1 MKIKG
6 LFLSIKNIIS
16 FCINAK
22 LRIELRKF
30 LSFTPK
36 NTDEFDRNHLIPL
49 SGIFPLDVYNGKVYK
64 SQ

>member
-49 SGIFPLDVYNGKVYK
+49 
-64 SQ
+64 